1 MIVIDWFYTV
11 HAVKNWIDNQE
22 GVAALEAAMLFPPM
36 LSLLLGT
43 FDLGNGIVLSQKT
56 ITASQVAADL
66 VSRNRTVNSA
76 AVEDIIHGAQL
87 AYEPFALNGFGIDIV
102 SVTFDA
108 YKNPVVLWRRTESML
123 PNNDAVSSTA
133 GLADEGEGMII
144 VSVQYTY
151 VPNFAKYFMG
161 DIDFKEVAYS
171 RGRRSATVEWE
182 G

>member
-1 MIVIDWFYTV
+1 MMVIDWFYTV
-11 HAVKNWIDNQE
+11 HAIKSWYYNQE

-36 LSLLLGT
+36 LSLLFGT

-66 VSRNRTVNSA
+66 VSRNRTVDSA
-76 AVEDIIHGAQL
+76 SIEDIIHGAQL
-87 AYEPFALNGFGIDIV
+87 AYEPYSLNGFGIDIV

-108 YKNPVVLWRRTESML
+108 YKNPVVLWRRTESMP
-123 PNNDAVSSTA
+123 PNTEAVSSVA

-151 VPNFAKYFMG
+151 TPEFSKYFMG